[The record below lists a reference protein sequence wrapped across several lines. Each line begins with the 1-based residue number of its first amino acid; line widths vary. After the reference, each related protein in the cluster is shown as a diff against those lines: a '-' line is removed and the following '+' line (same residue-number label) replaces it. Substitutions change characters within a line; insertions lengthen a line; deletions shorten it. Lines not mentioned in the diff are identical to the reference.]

1 MNDIY
6 SHIAINPR
14 AIASNA
20 QLKAFSPRVGLTFS
34 SCIRTNGAGKA
45 QSFN

>member
-1 MNDIY
+1 MNQK
-6 SHIAINPR
+6 

-20 QLKAFSPRVGLTFS
+20 QLKAFSHRVGLTFS
-34 SCIRTNGAGKA
+34 SCIKTNGAGNA